1 MSVVYSQVVYY
12 NIHEVFRMFVDRKE
26 ELAILN
32 DTLESGKAEF
42 VIIYGRRRIGKTEL
56 LKQML
61 TGNDN
66 AVYLLGRS
74 EAPRDM
80 LRRFS
85 QLIADKL
92 YDRRLAR
99 FPFRSLDE
107 MFYYIDGRKNVILV
121 LDEFPFM
128 VSSEPGLLSI
138 IQDYWD
144 NHLKTTSTKLF
155 VCGSSMGMVE
165 RLLFDYSSP
174 IYGRRT
180 KQLKIEPLNF
190 QSLVQFF
197 PKIDFDELHRIYSV
211 LGGTPAYLLEYE
223 KDILTTIRNRFLRKD
238 QFLYKDAEF
247 VLRAE
252 LREPR
257 YYFSIIRSIAS
268 GNTSLGRIMNDT
280 GLSKDVASKY
290 VATLQDLD
298 IIKRVW
304 PVTEKPGT
312 RKGIYEIRDNFFR
325 FYFRFIYPNLEY
337 VEMGEIDFLMEK
349 IESEFPMYL
358 GRTMEDLVIELVK
371 QRHDI
376 LPFKPTK
383 VGKWW
388 HKEEEIDL
396 VAIDERSDEILFCEV
411 KTTRERI
418 GVGVL
423 RDLMRK
429 AKMVRWGK
437 KDKKRKEH
445 YMLISKSGF
454 SEKVDG
460 AICIKAE
467 ELMEMNVFTDD

>member
-1 MSVVYSQVVYY
+1 
-12 NIHEVFRMFVDRKE
+12 MFANRNE

-42 VIIYGRRRIGKTEL
+42 VIIYGRRRVGKTEL
-56 LKQML
+56 LKRIV
-61 TGNDN
+61 TGKDN

-74 EAPRDM
+74 EAPQDM

-92 YDRRLAR
+92 DDRKLAR
-99 FPFRSLDE
+99 FPFKSLDE
-107 MFYYIDGRKNVILV
+107 MFYYVNERRNIILM

-138 IQDYWD
+138 MQDYWD
-144 NHLKTTSTKLF
+144 NHLKTTNTKLF

-180 KQLKIEPLNF
+180 KQLKIEPLRF
-190 QSLVQFF
+190 PALTQFF
-197 PKIDFDELHRIYSV
+197 PKSDFDELHKIYSV

-223 KDILTTIRNRFLRKD
+223 DDILTTIRRKFLRKD
-238 QFLYKDAEF
+238 QFLHKDAEF

-298 IIKRVW
+298 IIRRVW
-304 PVTEKPGT
+304 PVTERPNT
-312 RKGIYEIRDNFFR
+312 RKGIYKIKDNYFR
-325 FYFRFIYPNLEY
+325 FYFRFIFPNLEY
-337 VEMGEIDFLMEK
+337 VEMGEIDYLMEK
-349 IESEFPMYL
+349 IELELPMYL
-358 GRTMEDLVIELVK
+358 GRTMEDLIIEVVK
-371 QRHDI
+371 KHHDI

-396 VAIDERSDEILFCEV
+396 VAINERSDEILFCEV
-411 KTTRERI
+411 KSTGEKI
-418 GVGVL
+418 GIAVQN
-423 RDLMRK
+423 DLIRK
-429 AKMVRWGK
+429 AKMVKWGTK
-437 KDKKRKEH
+437 NKKRKEY

-454 SEKVDG
+454 KENIDG
-460 AICIKAE
+460 AICIKAQE
-467 ELMEMNVFTDD
+467 FIEMNLSTDDK